1 MLTLLMPLASLF
13 GIEAGQLTERLKR
26 GAVFYGTV
34 AAFGLV
40 GAVFLL
46 VSLNAWLTTLW
57 GPVLAPLAIG
67 VGGLVLAVAI
77 YIGMRI
83 AASATERR
91 ILSQKHRFERT
102 ALVTTAAVSALP
114 LLLKSGLMRNVGLPI
129 GGALAALYLLRL
141 PRKHSDNPLLGSD
154 EE

>member
-1 MLTLLMPLASLF
+1 MLSLLMPLASLL
-13 GIEAGQLTERLKR
+13 GIEAGQLTDKLKR

-34 AAFGLV
+34 AVFGMI

-46 VSLNAWLTTLW
+46 VALNAWLTTLW
-57 GPVLAPLAIG
+57 GPVWAPLAIG
-67 VGGLVLAVAI
+67 LGGLLSAI
-77 YIGMRI
+77 VCYLVMRI
-83 AASATERR
+83 ASSATERR
-91 ILSQKHRFERT
+91 ILSQKHNFERT

-141 PRKHSDNPLLGSD
+141 PKRNGEQPLLGAED
-154 EE
+154 E

>member
-1 MLTLLMPLASLF
+1 MLNLLMPLASLF
-13 GIEAGQLTERLKR
+13 GIEASQLSERLKR

-34 AAFGLV
+34 AAFGMV
-40 GAVFLL
+40 GVIFLL
-46 VSLNAWLTTLW
+46 ASLNAWLSMLW

-67 VGGLVLAVAI
+67 LGALVLAAGC

-83 AASATERR
+83 AGRATERR
-91 ILSQKHRFERT
+91 IQSQKHSFERT

-141 PRKHSDNPLLGSD
+141 PKGHSDQSLLGSD